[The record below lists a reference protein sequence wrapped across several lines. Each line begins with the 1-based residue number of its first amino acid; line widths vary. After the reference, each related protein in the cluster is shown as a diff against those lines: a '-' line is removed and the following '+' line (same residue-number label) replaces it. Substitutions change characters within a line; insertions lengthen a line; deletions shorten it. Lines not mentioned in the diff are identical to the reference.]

1 MSLLTGLIVFDIYFV
16 LPRFGV
22 DCDKQTKENRLHA
35 PSHAPADKACTLQAM
50 SLLFSCVSKDP
61 ERMRLCPCRDY
72 QDEQVAFCKN
82 CDWLE
87 AG

>member
-1 MSLLTGLIVFDIYFV
+1 MPHSASVLTDLTVFDTHFV
-16 LPRFGV
+16 LLRFGIN
-22 DCDKQTKENRLHA
+22 CEKQTKENRLHA
-35 PSHAPADKACTLQAM
+35 PSYAPADKACTLQAI

-82 CDWLE
+82 CD
-87 AG
+87 